1 MCGVEEPLLPER
13 RAVEDRAAQSEGAF
27 ETQEARHLRLH
38 KTAGLR
44 GLDVWAEIS
53 NNKAPI
59 AYTFDL
65 NVSAGSHTIKVNA
78 GNTGTER
85 YPFVDFVTFPGS
97 GSTDPGGDRD
107 ADGIPDTEDNCPDV
121 YNRQ

>member
-27 ETQEARHLRLH
+27 ETQEARHPRLH

-53 NNKAPI
+53 NYEVGNCRDHSSACCGTASICCIKRRTSWSTHTSSAVAEIP
-59 AYTFDL
+59 AVCRDL
-65 NVSAGSHTIKVNA
+65 VAA
-78 GNTGTER
+78 
-85 YPFVDFVTFPGS
+85 
-97 GSTDPGGDRD
+97 
-107 ADGIPDTEDNCPDV
+107 
-121 YNRQ
+121 

>member
-27 ETQEARHLRLH
+27 ETQEARHPRLH

-53 NNKAPI
+53 KRPCSGRASKPLHFFLGSPLCPSEYSSKTTR
-59 AYTFDL
+59 AVKLPSF
-65 NVSAGSHTIKVNA
+65 SARLPRTPLRRSSRSGHSPKFA
-78 GNTGTER
+78 S
-85 YPFVDFVTFPGS
+85 DFVGWHHAC
-97 GSTDPGGDRD
+97 GG
-107 ADGIPDTEDNCPDV
+107 
-121 YNRQ
+121 